1 MRISRL
7 LAGAAFAAAATVAVT
22 AVTATVGASPA
33 GAAGAVR
40 YVALGDSYASGLGA
54 GAYDPA
60 SGSCYR
66 SANAYPE
73 QWAAANS
80 PASFTSAACSGAT
93 TSDVLSSQVP
103 ALGPAT
109 TLVSITIGGND
120 VGFSRVMET
129 CVLQS
134 TASCLAAISAAE
146 HQVATTLPGKLDTTL
161 RTIRAHA
168 PSAKVVVLGYPEF
181 YDLAHSS
188 VCPGLSTADRS
199 ALDQGADQLDGALS
213 AAAGRNGDVFA
224 DVRGRFTGHEICDL
238 TSWLHSVTIPI
249 GSSYHP
255 TADGQDL
262 GYLPVFSAAAG

>member
-7 LAGAAFAAAATVAVT
+7 LAGTAFAAAAILAAT
-22 AVTATVGASPA
+22 AVTAAARPSPA
-33 GAAGAVR
+33 GAASAVR
-40 YVALGDSYASGLGA
+40 YVALGDSYSSGLGA

-60 SGSCYR
+60 SGNCDR
-66 SANAYPE
+66 SAYAYPE
-73 QWAAANS
+73 QWAAANA
-80 PASFTSAACSGAT
+80 PASFTSMACSGAT
-93 TSDVLSSQVP
+93 TSGVLSSQVS
-103 ALGPAT
+103 ALSQAT

-120 VGFSRVMET
+120 VGFSSVMET

-134 TASCLAAISAAE
+134 TASCLAAVSAAE
-146 HQVATTLPGKLDTTL
+146 NQVATTLPGKLDTTL
-161 RTIRAHA
+161 RTIRGDA

-181 YDLAHSS
+181 YDLANSN

-199 ALDQGADQLDGALS
+199 ALDQGADQLDGALA
-213 AAAGRNGDVFA
+213 AAAGRNGAGFA
-224 DVRGRFTGHEICDL
+224 DVRGQFSGHEICDL
-238 TSWLHSVTIPI
+238 RSWLHSVTIPI